1 MNLPSHVD
9 DNIDDEMT
17 EKIEKIMNETN
28 AFNESN
34 VDMVNLYFFYC
45 INQTLEQYTK
55 VVIPLKL
62 GKLSKDEI
70 LTNIMKYRVNDG
82 RRFNV
87 NGIYS
92 YQFNSDVIEFIKD
105 NECETKEYNQIEE
118 ITFEPMIELFQHYSS
133 VFIILNNQK
142 TKHTKKM
149 YEIPSKRK
157 TNKII

>member
-1 MNLPSHVD
+1 
-9 DNIDDEMT
+9 
-17 EKIEKIMNETN
+17 
-28 AFNESN
+28 
-34 VDMVNLYFFYC
+34 MVNLYFFYC

-55 VVIPLKL
+55 VVVPLKL

-92 YQFNSDVIEFIKD
+92 YQFNSDIIEFIKD

-118 ITFEPMIELFQHYSS
+118 IIFEPMVELFQHYSS
-133 VFIILNNQK
+133 IFIILNNQK

-149 YEIPSKRK
+149 YDIPVSKRK